1 MKTEDIYKFT
11 SVWKR
16 VAQDVLTDGHK
27 ESPRGKPTLAK
38 MQNTICVDMRH
49 PVLLVPNRK
58 LSYQFMAAEAYWILS
73 GDDTVASI
81 EPYNKHIAQ
90 FSDDGE
96 RFFGAY
102 GPKIVGQLDHVVNT
116 LVNDPDSRQA
126 GITIWRENPPKT
138 KDVPCTV
145 AIFASLS
152 RGQLNLSVYMR
163 SSDVWLGLPY
173 DVFTF
178 SMLAHLICCRI
189 NDRLPKFAP
198 KVYVGHLYLTAANQ
212 HIYESNLDEV
222 NHVLA
227 TYHTK
232 SAFDLPVPNKLC
244 TSEELL
250 FLTLKSLRD
259 SKPGDAVRW
268 WEKQQVEAKD
278 ITVERL
284 SNYTDVQNLHNKFG
298 VPTATEPSFLGQEL
312 YGFREKFMQE
322 ELDEFKVACK
332 AQDMEGAAD
341 ALIDLVYVAMGTA
354 DMMGLPW
361 QALWDEV
368 QRANMSKIRAERA
381 EQSTRGT
388 AFDVIKPAGWKAPSH
403 TLALWNGVIAQDVH
417 APSAPHWPVFTGYPA

>member
-1 MKTEDIYKFT
+1 MKTEDIYKFI

-152 RGQLNLSVYMR
+152 KGQLNLSVYMR

-232 SAFDLPVPNKLC
+232 SAFDLPVPNELC
-244 TSEELL
+244 ESEDYL
-250 FLTLKSLRD
+250 FSTLFSLRD
-259 SKPGDAVRW
+259 SKPGDAIRW
-268 WEKQQVEAKD
+268 WEKQEKFD
-278 ITVERL
+278 IVSDHGKLGT
-284 SNYTDVQNLHNKFG
+284 NYQDIQNFHNKFG
-298 VPTATEPSFLGQEL
+298 VPTATEPSFLGTEL
-312 YGFREKFMQE
+312 YGFRSKFMQE
-322 ELDEFKVACK
+322 ELDEFQTAC
-332 AQDMEGAAD
+332 AGLDMEGAAD

-368 QRANMSKIRAERA
+368 QRANMSKVRAERA
-381 EQSTRGT
+381 EQSARGT
-388 AFDVIKPAGWKAPSH
+388 AFDVIKPAGWEPPDH
-403 TLALWNGVIAQDVH
+403 CDALIRASS
-417 APSAPHWPVFTGYPA
+417 PETTITSASWPVFTGYPA